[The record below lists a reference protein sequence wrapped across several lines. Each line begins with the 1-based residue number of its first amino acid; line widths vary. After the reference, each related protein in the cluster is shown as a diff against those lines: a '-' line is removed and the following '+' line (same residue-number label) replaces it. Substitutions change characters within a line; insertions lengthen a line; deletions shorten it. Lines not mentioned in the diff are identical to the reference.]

1 MIYLFKNIEKNYK
14 KNLRESKFNKYY
26 WTIALTLMFIS
37 LVFKMPNNIKAY
49 FIYISIFILV
59 IIYFGVDFV
68 KITKNYTINKKTTFL
83 TKFKIYIKEVENQNI
98 NNLILLLKQYNFKTK
113 NDLKMAID
121 YYNSEK
127 PIKVESNY
135 LGWIV
140 SIELTLSSFIEIAYN
155 TETQAIDTTKISVIL
170 GSTAGIII
178 VFLISIIFLNFFI
191 NSVVISKKRLHSNLS
206 EDLTYIYLNFDKYKN
221 QLSKQ
226 NNPKK

>member
-1 MIYLFKNIEKNYK
+1 MFKSIEKKYK
-14 KNLRESKFNKYY
+14 NNLRESKFNKYY
-26 WTIALTLMFIS
+26 WTIALTLMIIS
-37 LVFKMPNNIKAY
+37 LIFKMPNNIKAY
-49 FIYISIFILV
+49 FIYISLFILV
-59 IIYFGVDFV
+59 IIYFGIDFV
-68 KITKNYTINKKTTFL
+68 KITKNYTINKKITFL
-83 TKFKIYIKEVENQNI
+83 DKFKIYIKEVENQNI
-98 NNLILLLKQYNFKTK
+98 NNLISLLKQYNFKTK

-140 SIELTLSSFIEIAYN
+140 SIALTLSSFIEIAYN
-155 TETQAIDTTKISVIL
+155 PETQAIDITKISVIL
-170 GSTAGIII
+170 GSTTGIII
-178 VFLISIIFLNFFI
+178 VFLIPIIFFKFFI
-191 NSVVISKKRLHSNLS
+191 NGVVIPKKRLQSNLS

>member
-1 MIYLFKNIEKNYK
+1 
-14 KNLRESKFNKYY
+14 
-26 WTIALTLMFIS
+26 
-37 LVFKMPNNIKAY
+37 
-49 FIYISIFILV
+49 
-59 IIYFGVDFV
+59 
-68 KITKNYTINKKTTFL
+68 

-98 NNLILLLKQYNFKTK
+98 NNLISLLKQYNFKTK

-135 LGWIV
+135 LGWIM
-140 SIELTLSSFIEIAYN
+140 SIALTLSSFIEIAYN
-155 TETQAIDTTKISVIL
+155 TETQAIDITNISDIIVSNKI
-170 GSTAGIII
+170 III
-178 VFLISIIFLNFFI
+178 VFLIPIIFLKFFI
-191 NSVVISKKRLHSNLS
+191 NTVVIPKKILQSNLS